1 MAEREECTGIAAQW
15 CPNCGTCN
23 CPLDHNGERT
33 RDRATCP
40 LHGVESR
47 HAETLCAGGCG
58 EMVTDDGERCDAC
71 EAKHLRAE
79 LDALRA
85 IIEGRTTPPS
95 DEEIAAHAAAGGS
108 WLCRIEAPDL
118 EPLDSSAW
126 LAQSSGRMAQQ
137 AARWRR
143 TQHKVFYRW
152 WALDAQRR
160 PCAWPVVTEVSRG

>member
-1 MAEREECTGIAAQW
+1 MAEREECAGIAAQW

-71 EAKHLRAE
+71 ELRR
-79 LDALRA
+79 LRA
-85 IIEGRTTPPS
+85 IVEGRTELPTE
-95 DEEIAAHAAAGGS
+95 EEIAAHAAACGG
-108 WLCRIEAPDL
+108 
-118 EPLDSSAW
+118 AW
-126 LAQSSGRMAQQ
+126 LVAFRGCVGVYTSATVRSHINGVSAGW
-137 AARWRR
+137 WRADEA
-143 TQHKVFYRW
+143 RW
-152 WALDAQRR
+152 WALDADGR
-160 PCAWPVVTEVSRG
+160 PCAWPVVTEAPSR